1 MAFSFKSF
9 FGGADDEE
17 EEYEDSGYEQQPNQ
31 GQQQPVNSQQQ
42 NTSNQSYSG
51 YNNQNQ
57 NRNGFAYDNGYRQQP
72 KMSAVNSSTQS
83 ANNSAKID
91 SHIALFVPKVFSDAK
106 TIVNQ
111 LLLHEAVIVNF
122 SAIDETQS
130 AKIVDFVAGAIYA
143 VEGSIEKISDEI
155 WLIAPNNYAVSG
167 SGSAANSMGRN
178 ARF

>member
-9 FGGADDEE
+9 FGGADDDE
-17 EEYEDSGYEQQPNQ
+17 EEYEDSNYEQQPEQ
-31 GQQQPVNSQQQ
+31 RRQPVNNTQQQ
-42 NTSNQSYSG
+42 GPNGSAQNFNGYKGQQNSYG
-51 YNNQNQ
+51 YE
-57 NRNGFAYDNGYRQQP
+57 GGYRQQP
-72 KMSAVNSSTQS
+72 KMSAVNSSTQTAS
-83 ANNSAKID
+83 NSTKID

-122 SAIDETQS
+122 SAIDDTQS
-130 AKIVDFVAGAIYA
+130 SKIVDFVAGAIYA
-143 VEGSIEKISDEI
+143 VEGSIEKISDDI

-167 SGSAANSMGRN
+167 SGSAANSVGQN

>member
-9 FGGADDEE
+9 FGGADDDE

-31 GQQQPVNSQQQ
+31 GHQQPVNPQQQ
-42 NTSNQSYSG
+42 NPSGQSYS
-51 YNNQNQ
+51 NQNQ
-57 NRNGFAYDNGYRQQP
+57 SQSGFGYNNGYRQQP

-83 ANNSAKID
+83 TNNSAKID

-167 SGSAANSMGRN
+167 SGSAANSMGQN